1 MLLFSAWLASSWEE
15 DQMSRAREVSW
26 HREDIPTRNMPLTSL
41 LQWFVCLLLASLS
54 FPERAL
60 RNLNWFEFWL
70 WFHVESDLSKA
81 SGVNASEMEQTLET
95 ARRAEAVLHYMT
107 RFWQGKVGRPG
118 IWAAMVTWQLDLRP
132 WGRTPEFRADCISLE
147 LQANWVILKSEM
159 EKTKPGQLLIYRG
172 PEKGY
177 SIPWDFLSS
186 ITQGQM
192 ASRGPERSFSN
203 PWRG

>member
-1 MLLFSAWLASSWEE
+1 M
-15 DQMSRAREVSW
+15 
-26 HREDIPTRNMPLTSL
+26 
-41 LQWFVCLLLASLS
+41 
-54 FPERAL
+54 
-60 RNLNWFEFWL
+60 
-70 WFHVESDLSKA
+70 
-81 SGVNASEMEQTLET
+81 LET

-132 WGRTPEFRADCISLE
+132 WCRTPEFRTDCISLE

-159 EKTKPGQLLIYRG
+159 EKTKPGQLLIYQG

-192 ASRGPERSFSN
+192 ASTGPKESFSN
-203 PWRG
+203 PWRDSPSPPDWKHYLTFRSQFPGSIVPPHFYVLKPLPMLCSSS